1 MSLSH
6 HRRRLALATLTLVVW
21 LTVSAAVAAAK
32 VGPDTPEGA
41 VPTPTRTVLVT
52 TVDWA
57 QLALTAAVAC
67 LVGVLA
73 TLAIQLVVHHSHRH
87 SMAHA

>member
-32 VGPDTPEGA
+32 VGPDTPKGPFRRRREPSSSPPSTGPSSPSRPRWPPA
-41 VPTPTRTVLVT
+41 IGI
-52 TVDWA
+52 A
-57 QLALTAAVAC
+57 
-67 LVGVLA
+67 A